1 MISTLKSFTNSDFM
15 ERFIFEEEDLSGG
28 FYLYDD
34 ETKIGEV
41 TFRKKNP
48 NAISINHT
56 YVLKEFEGRGYGK
69 KLVDKVLEY
78 AKENDLSVTASCWFA
93 EKVIQSYNP

>member
-1 MISTLKSFTNSDFM
+1 MEQFT
-15 ERFIFEEEDLSGG
+15 FEEDGLVGG
-28 FYLYDD
+28 FYLYGD
-34 ETKIGEV
+34 ETKIGEI
-41 TFRKKNP
+41 TFRKRSQ

-78 AKENDLSVTASCWFA
+78 AKENDWSVSATCWFA
-93 EKVIQSYNP
+93 EKVIQSYHT

>member
-1 MISTLKSFTNSDFM
+1 M
-15 ERFIFEEEDLSGG
+15 ERFTFEEDDLFGG
-28 FYLYDD
+28 FNLFDE
-34 ETKIGEV
+34 ETKIGEI
-41 TFRKKNP
+41 TFRKRSQ

-69 KLVDKVLEY
+69 KLVDKVIEY
-78 AKENDLSVTASCWFA
+78 ADENELSLSATCWFA

>member
-1 MISTLKSFTNSDFM
+1 MEQFT
-15 ERFIFEEEDLSGG
+15 FEEDDLFGG
-28 FYLYDD
+28 FYLFDE

-41 TFRKKNP
+41 TFRKQSQ

-69 KLVDKVLEY
+69 KLVDKVIEY
-78 AKENDLSVTASCWFA
+78 TKENNLKLSASCWFA

>member
-1 MISTLKSFTNSDFM
+1 M
-15 ERFIFEEEDLSGG
+15 EKFKFEEDDQIGKFDL
-28 FYLYDD
+28 FED

-41 TFRKKNP
+41 TYRKRSQ

-56 YVLKEFEGRGYGK
+56 YVKKEFEGKGYGK

-78 AKENDLSVTASCWFA
+78 AKKNDLSVSATCWFA
-93 EKVIQSYNP
+93 EKVIQSYE